1 MGTTQFDIGVTITS
15 AFAIAGLLLVFLPF
29 FAQMIDE
36 PVKDRDTARYRTWGK
51 FIIWAVPFLVLIAA
65 VDATLGLLTQAN
77 ICDLTQLAFWFLVIL
92 IWLVVLLSVFAVLLK
107 RGII

>member
-1 MGTTQFDIGVTITS
+1 MDINQLDIGIIITS

-36 PVKDRDTARYRTWGK
+36 PLKDRDTVRHRAWGK
-51 FIIWAVPFLVLIAA
+51 CVIWIVPFLVLVSAI
-65 VDATLGLLTQAN
+65 DATFGLLTQAKLF
-77 ICDLTQLAFWFLVIL
+77 DLSLLAFWFLVAL
-92 IWLVVLLSVFAVLLK
+92 IWLVVLLSVLAVLLK